1 MVESLKQPAQ
11 RFIWLWVLAGFL
23 FQTIPAAI
31 RDEALPVA
39 LKNAGLANATI
50 TQVVSILGLIVT
62 CKVLWAPILTLIGK
76 PRRLILT
83 TQIGTALILFV
94 LAYAVSAQSNHLL
107 LIGIALVLLSLCSAA
122 HDFLLD
128 GYYVSSLSDRQRSTH
143 AGLLSF
149 ASKLGQV
156 LAGPGL
162 IWLAGYALSHQS
174 TPSEAWSHA
183 LTLAA
188 LSTLGIL
195 LFTIIAFN
203 REPNEVSHLTS
214 PREKI
219 KEMKTAVMS
228 LVRDPRIPALLGL
241 IVFYR
246 LSEVHLIR
254 VVPLFSLDS
263 HLHGGLSLSNEHF
276 AFLRLVTAIFGL
288 ALGGIIG
295 SWIIAKRGLA
305 ESLLPLGFSMH
316 LPLLGI
322 AWLSYYPNQPISVIS
337 TLFFIEYVAF
347 GAGVCALLLA
357 MMRVASG
364 PHAAVRYAILSSL
377 AVISVYVPG
386 LWAGAL
392 SERLGYSG
400 YFIFSITLAIP
411 GLVSAA
417 IAQRQLRE
425 I

>member
-1 MVESLKQPAQ
+1 MTSKSEHTPPRL
-11 RFIWLWVLAGFL
+11 IWLWVLAGFL

-39 LKNAGLANATI
+39 LKNAGLANRTI
-50 TQVVSILGLIVT
+50 TQIVSILGLIVT
-62 CKVLWAPILTLIGK
+62 CKVLWAPVLTLIGK

-83 TQIGTALILFV
+83 TQAGMALLLFV
-94 LAYAVSAQSNHLL
+94 LAYAVSSAGNSILFVAS
-107 LIGIALVLLSLCSAA
+107 ALALLSLCSAA

-128 GYYVSSLSDRQRSTH
+128 GYYVGSLSDRQRSTH

-162 IWLAGYALSHQS
+162 IWLAGYALTHQS
-174 TPSEAWSHA
+174 SPSEAWSHA
-183 LTLAA
+183 LYLATLSA
-188 LSTLGIL
+188 LGIL
-195 LFTIIAFN
+195 VFTIVAFN
-203 REPNEVSHLTS
+203 REPSETKNLSS
-214 PREKI
+214 ARETMS
-219 KEMKTAVMS
+219 EMKIAVIS
-228 LVRDPRIPALLGL
+228 LIRDSRIPALVGL
-241 IVFYR
+241 ILFYR

-263 HLHGGLSLSNEHF
+263 HAHGGLALSNEHF
-276 AFLRLVTAIFGL
+276 AFLRLVTAIGGL

-305 ESLLPLGFSMH
+305 ESLLPLGVSMH

-322 AWLSYYPNQPISVIS
+322 AWLSYFPQQPISVIS

-377 AVISVYVPG
+377 AVLSVYIPG

-392 SERLGYSG
+392 SDRLGYSA
-400 YFIFSITLAIP
+400 YFIFSISLAIP
-411 GLVSAA
+411 GLVSAV
-417 IAQRQLRE
+417 IAQRRLRE
-425 I
+425 V

>member
-1 MVESLKQPAQ
+1 MVENSKQPSQ
-11 RFIWLWVLAGFL
+11 RLIWLWVLAGFL

-39 LKNAGLANATI
+39 LKNAGLANTTI

-94 LAYAVSAQSNHLL
+94 LAYAVSAESNHLF
-107 LIGIALVLLSLCSAA
+107 LIGTALALLSLCSAA

-174 TPSEAWSHA
+174 TPSEAWSHG

-188 LSTLGIL
+188 LTTLGIL
-195 LFTIIAFN
+195 VFTVIAFN
-203 REPNEVSHLTS
+203 REPNEVDYLAS
-214 PREKI
+214 PREKL
-219 KEMKTAVMS
+219 KEMKTAVMG
-228 LVRDPRIPALLGL
+228 LIRDSRIPALLGL

-263 HLHGGLSLSNEHF
+263 HDHGGLALSNEHF

-322 AWLSYYPNQPISVIS
+322 AWLSYYPNQPIGVVS

-364 PHAAVRYAILSSL
+364 AHAAVRYAILSSL

-425 I
+425 V